1 MPRVIPRSDA
11 AMRLLLIEDYAPLR
25 LAISQA
31 LALEHYA
38 VDVAPD
44 GTEGRWYATSNPYD
58 LIILD
63 IMLPGVDGLT
73 LLKELRQAGNHAHI
87 LLITARD
94 GVDDRIKGLDL
105 GADDYLVKPFAIGE
119 LLARVRALVRR
130 GYAAKNPRIS
140 VGDLTLDTT
149 SRRVER
155 SGKALDLTPREYA
168 LLEYLALRQGTLVTR
183 EEIREHLY
191 DFASDA
197 NSNVI
202 NVYIGYLRRKLGE
215 EPMPLLHTR
224 RGQGYILGTEA

>member
-1 MPRVIPRSDA
+1 
-11 AMRLLLIEDYAPLR
+11 MRLLLIEDYAPLR

-73 LLKELRQAGNHAHI
+73 LLKELRQAGNRAHI

-105 GADDYLVKPFAIGE
+105 GADDYLVKPFALGE
-119 LLARVRALVRR
+119 LLARARSMVRR
-130 GYAAKNPRIS
+130 RHQQARPVLRLGGL
-140 VGDLTLDTT
+140 VLDTT
-149 SRRVER
+149 TRQVAWKSRTL
-155 SGKALDLTPREYA
+155 ALTPREYA
-168 LLEYLALRQGTLVTR
+168 LLEYLLVR
-183 EEIREHLY
+183 VGQLVSRAELWEHVY
-191 DFASDA
+191 AFHDDA
-197 NSNVI
+197 ASNVVDHFI
-202 NVYIGYLRRKLGE
+202 AKLRRKLESAGA
-215 EPMPLLHTR
+215 PPLIHTR
-224 RGQGYILGTEA
+224 RGQGYLLALEAGEA